1 MDVSIFF
8 LLFIKNQN
16 AILDL
21 RLYPLIILKIKARY
35 EIIFFQKPFERRSQM
50 KRKEFFKKTAQIGL
64 AAGSMMLL
72 KGKDAQAKS
81 AKKEAKKQE
90 PKSRQQRVKE
100 EWIKALLKHMD
111 EQFDEKI
118 RVKVM
123 EACGRDCARRG
134 AIRMAEASKGDV
146 GKLVDTLARYLGK
159 ENCRLEGKT
168 VHLAYSKCLCE
179 LVADG
184 PERLSDT
191 YCFCSKGW
199 VLEMFETAAQ
209 RPVRVELLQSIRRG
223 APSCKF
229 LIEL

>member
-1 MDVSIFF
+1 
-8 LLFIKNQN
+8 
-16 AILDL
+16 
-21 RLYPLIILKIKARY
+21 
-35 EIIFFQKPFERRSQM
+35 M
-50 KRKEFFKKTAQIGL
+50 KRKEFFKKAVQMGL
-64 AAGSMMLL
+64 ATGSMMLV
-72 KGKDAQAKS
+72 KGKKAQAQS
-81 AKKEAKKQE
+81 SEKKAEKQE
-90 PKSRQQRVKE
+90 SKNRPQRFKE
-100 EWIKALLKHMD
+100 EWLKSLLKHMD
-111 EQFDEKI
+111 EQFDEKTK
-118 RVKVM
+118 VKLM

-146 GKLVDTLARYLGK
+146 GKLVNTLAKYLGK
-159 ENCRLEGKT
+159 ENSRLEGKT